1 MCLIVLGSGSVL
13 AFGGAA
19 RPRSSSGAVAGN
31 PSPLLGTDYL
41 VTLLASHFV

>member
-1 MCLIVLGSGSVL
+1 MTSKWVFKDILNTLFKPCL
-13 AFGGAA
+13 AA

-41 VTLLASHFV
+41 VTL